1 MNDKTLMVYIG
12 TAEDALKDFMAAWKS
27 GKPAKPVNRLSF
39 ESMGGYMK
47 AFTPKRWELLEVL
60 KRNNGQNINQ
70 LAQALNRDYKNVHT
84 DIQTLLDLGIVEKDR
99 AGLVSVPWDEIETH
113 VRLGVGRLAA

>member
-12 TAEDALKDFMAAWKS
+12 SAEDALKDFMAVWKS
-27 GKPAKPVNRLSF
+27 GKPAQPVNRLSF
-39 ESMGGYMK
+39 ESMSGFMK

-60 KRNNGQNINQ
+60 KRNGKQSINQ
-70 LAQALNRDYKNVHT
+70 LAQVLERDYKNVYT
-84 DIQTLLDLGIVEKDR
+84 DVQTLNELGLVEKDS

-113 VRLGVGRLAA
+113 VRLGIGLAA

>member
-12 TAEDALKDFMAAWKS
+12 SAEDALKDFMAVWKS
-27 GKPAKPVNRLSF
+27 GKPAQPVNRLSF
-39 ESMGGYMK
+39 ESMSGFMK

-60 KRNNGQNINQ
+60 KCNGKQSINQ
-70 LAQALNRDYKNVHT
+70 LAQVLERDYKNVYT
-84 DIQTLLDLGIVEKDR
+84 DVQTLNELGLVEKDS

-113 VRLGVGRLAA
+113 VRLGIGLAA

>member
-12 TAEDALKDFMAAWKS
+12 SAEDALKDFMEVWKS
-27 GKPAKPVNRLSF
+27 GKPANPVNRLSF
-39 ESMGGYMK
+39 ESMAGFMR

-60 KRNNGQNINQ
+60 KRNSGQSINQ
-70 LAQALNRDYKNVHT
+70 LAQLLGRDYKNVYT
-84 DIQTLLDLGIVEKDR
+84 DIQTLVELGIVEKNS

-113 VRLGVGRLAA
+113 VKLGMGMAA

>member
-12 TAEDALKDFMAAWKS
+12 SAEDALKDFMAVWKS
-27 GKPAKPVNRLSF
+27 GKPAQPVNRLSF
-39 ESMGGYMK
+39 ESMSGFMK

-60 KRNNGQNINQ
+60 KRNDKQSINQ
-70 LAQALNRDYKNVHT
+70 LAQVLERDYKNVYT
-84 DIQTLLDLGIVEKDR
+84 DVQTLHELGLVEKDA

-113 VRLGVGRLAA
+113 VRLGIGLAA

>member
-12 TAEDALKDFMAAWKS
+12 SAEDALKDFMAVWKS
-27 GKPAKPVNRLSF
+27 GKPAQPVNRLSF
-39 ESMGGYMK
+39 ESMSGFMK

-60 KRNNGQNINQ
+60 KRNGKQSINQ
-70 LAQALNRDYKNVHT
+70 LAQVLERDYKNVYT
-84 DIQTLLDLGIVEKDR
+84 DVQTLHELGLVEKDS

-113 VRLGVGRLAA
+113 VRLGIGLAA